1 MKNDRG
7 NRGLDSAVVVLGG
20 LLIVLGVLFL
30 LGQLFEVTLGQFGW
44 PFFIIVP
51 GVLLFIFALSTG
63 PGAGELLASIGSVI
77 TMVGLLLLYQNT
89 TDHWESWA
97 YAWALVIP
105 MSVGLA
111 HIIYGSLKGRRPL
124 VTTGVRLATLGIGLF
139 LAGAVFFE
147 AVIGI
152 SGVRWSG
159 IGWPLVLIGVGLVL
173 LLRSLWFGRS
183 PPGE

>member
-1 MKNDRG
+1 
-7 NRGLDSAVVVLGG
+7 
-20 LLIVLGVLFL
+20 
-30 LGQLFEVTLGQFGW
+30 
-44 PFFIIVP
+44 
-51 GVLLFIFALSTG
+51 
-63 PGAGELLASIGSVI
+63 
-77 TMVGLLLLYQNT
+77 MVGLLLLYQHT

-105 MSVGLA
+105 TSIGLG
-111 HIIYGSLKGRRPL
+111 HMIYGALKGRRPL

-173 LLRSLWFGRS
+173 LLRGLWFGRS